1 MSHFGHSHRS
11 SNFFIVF
18 VRVICVWS
26 VISDGT
32 VAKNTYNLLKAQIM
46 VSILLAIKFLFLPFF
61 FGCTCGMWKFL
72 GQGSNPCHSSD
83 NTGSLT
89 RYAPHENNCVYLNL
103 KRSSWSS
110 HCGALETNLT
120 SNLEVLGSIPG
131 LTQWVKD
138 LVLP

>member
-32 VAKNTYNLLKAQIM
+32 IAKNTYNLLKAQIM

-61 FGCTCGMWKFL
+61 FLAAPAACG
-72 GQGSNPCHSSD
+72 
-83 NTGSLT
+83 
-89 RYAPHENNCVYLNL
+89 
-103 KRSSWSS
+103 SSW
-110 HCGALETNLT
+110 ARDRTRAT
-120 SNLEVLGSIPG
+120 AVTTLGP
-131 LTQWVKD
+131 
-138 LVLP
+138 